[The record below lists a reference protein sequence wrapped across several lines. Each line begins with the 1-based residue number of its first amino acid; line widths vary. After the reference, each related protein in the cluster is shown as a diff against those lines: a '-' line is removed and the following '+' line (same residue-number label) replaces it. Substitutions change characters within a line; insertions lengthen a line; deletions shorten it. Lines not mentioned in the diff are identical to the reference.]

1 MRPAARKA
9 ILFTLLI
16 GIVGY
21 LVVDSEDAVRPQH
34 GPLLARGDAEGAG
47 AKANPRASSVQKPG
61 GRYVLPERAAL
72 SAPQAQLFGP
82 QSWQPKAP
90 PRAANQAPA
99 APRLPAMPYRYAG
112 RVLHEGKLKVYLAR
126 GDELFPVRKGET
138 LERTYRVESIEDTRI
153 TLRYLPLGRL
163 QTIPIESALP
173 LAQAQPAAVPR
184 TQQLAKPATADA
196 GVAGKTARVLW
207 EGPKQVKLGAQFS
220 VRLRVTSQQP
230 VAASPM
236 QVKFDPRL
244 LESVAVAPGRFF
256 DPREDQFSVRVNPEG
271 SIVVG
276 ALHRA
281 QTPAADAEFL
291 VLTFRSVKP
300 AAVAELSIAALDLQ
314 GPAGRAIEVASPTA
328 FRTSITP

>member
-1 MRPAARKA
+1 MRRAARKA

-21 LVVDSEDAVRPQH
+21 LVVDSEDPVRSQR
-34 GPLLARGDAEGAG
+34 GPMVAGGEPEGA
-47 AKANPRASSVQKPG
+47 AATATPRASVAQKPG
-61 GRYVLPERAAL
+61 TRYVLAERPAL
-72 SAPQAQLFGP
+72 NAPQAQLFGP
-82 QSWQPKAP
+82 QSWQPKAA
-90 PRAANQAPA
+90 PRAASPKPA
-99 APRLPAMPYRYAG
+99 APRVPAMPYRYAG
-112 RVLHEGKLKVYLAR
+112 RVLHEGKLKVYLAK
-126 GDELFPVRKGET
+126 GDEVFPVRKGET
-138 LERTYRVESIEDTRI
+138 LERSYRVESIEDTRI

-163 QTIPIESALP
+163 QTIPVESALP
-173 LAQAQPAAVPR
+173 LVQAPGAAQPTQQHAQPA
-184 TQQLAKPATADA
+184 TANA
-196 GVAGKTARVLW
+196 GVAGKAARVLW

-220 VRLRVTSQQP
+220 VKLRVTSQQP

-244 LESVAVAPGRFF
+244 LETVAVEPGGFF

-281 QTPAADAEFL
+281 QTPATDAEFL

>member
-1 MRPAARKA
+1 MRRAARKA
-9 ILFTLLI
+9 ILFTILI

-21 LVVDSEDAVRPQH
+21 LVVDSEDGVRPPR
-34 GPLLARGDAEGAG
+34 GPLAERGDAEGAPT
-47 AKANPRASSVQKPG
+47 AAHPRASVAQKTH
-61 GRYVLPERAAL
+61 GRYVLPERPAL
-72 SAPQAQLFGP
+72 RAPQAQLFGP

-90 PRAANQAPA
+90 PRAANQQPA
-99 APRLPAMPYRYAG
+99 APRVPAMPYRYAG
-112 RVLHEGKLKVYLAR
+112 RVLHEGKLKVYLAK
-126 GDELFPVRKGET
+126 GDEVFAVRKGET

-163 QTIPIESALP
+163 QTIPVESALP
-173 LAQAQPAAVPR
+173 LAAAQPAAATRADPR
-184 TQQLAKPATADA
+184 AQPATVQA
-196 GVAGKTARVLW
+196 GVAGKAARVLW

-220 VRLRVTSQQP
+220 VKLRVTSQQP

-236 QVKFDPRL
+236 QVTFDPRL
-244 LESVAVAPGRFF
+244 LETVAVEPGRFF
-256 DPREDQFSVRVNPEG
+256 DPREDQFSVRINPQG

>member
-9 ILFTLLI
+9 ILFTALI

-21 LVVDSEDAVRPQH
+21 LVVDSEEAVRPQR
-34 GPLLARGDAEGAG
+34 GAVVARGDAEGSA
-47 AKANPRASSVQKPG
+47 ATANPRAPGAQEPG
-61 GRYVLPERAAL
+61 GRYALRERPAL
-72 SAPQAQLFGP
+72 RAPQAQLFGP

-90 PRAANQAPA
+90 PRAANQKPA
-99 APRLPAMPYRYAG
+99 APRVPVMPYRYAG
-112 RVLHEGKLKVYLAR
+112 RVLHEGKLKVYLAK

-163 QTIPIESALP
+163 QTIPVESALP
-173 LAQAQPAAVPR
+173 LVEVRPAAAPR
-184 TQQLAKPATADA
+184 TEQRAKPATAKP
-196 GVAGKTARVLW
+196 GVAGTAARVLW

-220 VRLRVTSQQP
+220 VKLRVTSQQP

-244 LESVAVAPGRFF
+244 LETVAVEPGRFF